1 MTGSQ
6 LLDASEIFRSLAE
19 CEVEYVLIGG
29 IAVQTHGHVRMTN
42 DADLIPAP
50 EPANLGRLADA
61 LNALGARV
69 LNPGHEDEKI
79 TASML
84 PRATIW
90 QFTTRAGG
98 VDVMHEVPGG
108 REFNELRSDALEVQL
123 GEITVPVAGLD
134 DLIRMKEARGR
145 QIDLE
150 DIVALTD
157 RGSAE

>member
-145 QIDLE
+145 TIDLE